1 MNYRCPACKAELD
14 FLQTCPW
21 CALAAVPVSDA
32 DARIA
37 TLEKC
42 LFQAQEAAKDL
53 VSKLHKSER
62 DLKSLQARYKIASY
76 GRDEALLRIFS
87 LKKLLVACKS
97 LYRHWRVAEYS
108 LRIVENEIKPAFEA
122 FKATAKAD
130 AEQMVAASLHQNEVI
145 SALMAERDALIVA
158 ARGVLEHF
166 VHCDCGDVMC
176 TGPQKK
182 FEALKALLPEN
193 KS

>member
-1 MNYRCPACKAELD
+1 M
-14 FLQTCPW
+14 
-21 CALAAVPVSDA
+21 PVSDA
-32 DARIA
+32 DARIG

-42 LFQAQEAAKDL
+42 LFQTQEAAKDL
-53 VSKLHKSER
+53 VSKLDKSER

-87 LKKLLVACKS
+87 LNKLLAACKS
-97 LYRHWRVAEYS
+97 LYRHWRAS
-108 LRIVENEIKPAFEA
+108 EA
-122 FKATAKAD
+122 FKVAAKAD
-130 AEQMVAASLHQNEVI
+130 AEQMVAASLHQNEVMG
-145 SALMAERDALIVA
+145 ALLAERDALIVA
-158 ARGVLEHF
+158 ARGVLEHY

-176 TGPQKK
+176 AGPQKK